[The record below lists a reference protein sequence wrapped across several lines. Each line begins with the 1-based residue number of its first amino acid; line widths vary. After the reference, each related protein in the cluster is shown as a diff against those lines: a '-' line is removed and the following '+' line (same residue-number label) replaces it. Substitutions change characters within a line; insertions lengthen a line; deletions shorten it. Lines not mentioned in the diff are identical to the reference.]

1 VKEKV
6 VASKIAENAKPEK
19 KKLKLYLSARRSQKP
34 CKAQNDKPGQSLLL
48 GI

>member
-6 VASKIAENAKPEK
+6 VASKIAEDAEPK
-19 KKLKLYLSARRSQKP
+19 KKKTLFVRQNIQKP
-34 CKAQNDKPGQSLLL
+34 CKAQKDKPGQSLLL